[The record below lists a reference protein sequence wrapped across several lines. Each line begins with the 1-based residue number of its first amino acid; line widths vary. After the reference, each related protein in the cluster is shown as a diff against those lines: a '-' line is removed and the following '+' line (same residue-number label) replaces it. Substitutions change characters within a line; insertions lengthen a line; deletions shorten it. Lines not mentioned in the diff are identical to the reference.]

1 MAVRQEMVLLEVT
14 VLFFV
19 RWELKHIVSMMMT
32 LTRLAIRIIIEKSK
46 QISAAPHRPT
56 FKDLGRN

>member
-19 RWELKHIVSMMMT
+19 RWELKHIVSMTMT

-46 QISAAPHRPT
+46 QICVAPHRPT
-56 FKDLGRN
+56 FKDLG